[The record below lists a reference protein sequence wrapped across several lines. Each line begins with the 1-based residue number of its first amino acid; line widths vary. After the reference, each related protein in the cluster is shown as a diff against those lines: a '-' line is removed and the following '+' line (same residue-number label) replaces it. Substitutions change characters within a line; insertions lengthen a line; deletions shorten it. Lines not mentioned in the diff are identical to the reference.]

1 MPKSILIV
9 SDLEYDAMR
18 SGNIWSYDYDYDHE
32 AIAQEDEVLFECI
45 AEKYEKAGYE
55 LPKLIFWN
63 VNSRTNTIP
72 ITQNENGVV
81 LLSGFS
87 KNLMSMVMSNELDP
101 YKALV
106 TELMVPRYDVIE
118 TIFSY

>member
-1 MPKSILIV
+1 MPKNVLII
-9 SDLEYDAMR
+9 SDMEFDMATYNYRTR
-18 SGNIWSYDYDYDHE
+18 SGLS
-32 AIAQEDEVLFECI
+32 ATLFETL
-45 AEKYEKAGYE
+45 AHKYEEAGYK

-106 TELMVPRYDVIE
+106 SELMVPRYDVIE